1 MARAYFVPETTLRD
15 RIKGRVEVDA
25 TVGQKL
31 ILTDEEEAKLET
43 YLISCCEIGVGKT
56 RQQVKEMAF
65 ALVSRAP
72 QGRNQ
77 AVVQKWMEK
86 QKTGDDWYY
95 RFMSRHPNLSLRKP
109 EKLAHS
115 RAIMAN
121 KTVVDDYYTKLKST
135 IEENDLTSCPE
146 LILNADET
154 GVPLDFRPSRVV
166 SPKNTKNV
174 WSVSSGDKT
183 NITVMGCGNAAGE
196 MIKPLVIFKGKR
208 TNEALQATAPPTNS
222 NSNSKCLFDRTS

>member
-1 MARAYFVPETTLRD
+1 MARAYFVPETTFRD
-15 RIKGRVEVDA
+15 RISTFRGRVEVDA

-31 ILTDEEEAKLET
+31 ILTDEEAKLET

-86 QKTGDDWYY
+86 QKAGDDWYY

-109 EKLAHS
+109 DKLAHP

-121 KTVVDDYYTKLKST
+121 KTVVDHYYTKLKST

-154 GVPLDFRPSRVV
+154 GVPLDFRRKTRKMCGQ
-166 SPKNTKNV
+166 SP
-174 WSVSSGDKT
+174 
-183 NITVMGCGNAAGE
+183 AATRQ
-196 MIKPLVIFKGKR
+196 ISL
-208 TNEALQATAPPTNS
+208 
-222 NSNSKCLFDRTS
+222 